1 MSNYLNESQKRTS
14 PEGNTF
20 KLSSNDPISDT
31 LTLQK
36 KMYPDF
42 SHCSTKS
49 LISKYIQWGNYR
61 VLKNYVKATE
71 TFLCNES
78 VTYATHGELGFLHN
92 LVELASR
99 WQGPISVAVY
109 APGESFQKTLDVIFH
124 LRECS
129 HNEVKKLV
137 TFHIFFE
144 SDRIPNMIPKSNE
157 LLSPKINCS
166 IKLHDIDYWN
176 SSYHLSKFLYPVNVA
191 RNVAK
196 SNSATYFYFTSDI
209 ELYPSLNIIPEF
221 LRLMQRPDFSNTTRR
236 RVYVLP
242 VFEMKSNLV
251 IPNTKKEL
259 MSLINEENAFLF
271 HLNICR
277 RCQEVPNYEEWL
289 KAPIKTGLSV
299 FTIGIRKLQ
308 YSSWEPMFIGT
319 DMEPDFDERLS
330 LEGLRNKMVQ
340 SYIMCLMDY
349 EFHVLDNAFI
359 IHKPGIKERDK
370 KVLKSDVVM
379 KQKKLI
385 ETIIKEEC
393 NKLYGTRNGCIIVK
407 K

>member
-1 MSNYLNESQKRTS
+1 MSNYLNETQKRTS
-14 PEGNTF
+14 SEENTF
-20 KLSSNDPISDT
+20 KLLGNDPISDT
-31 LTLQK
+31 LTVQK
-36 KMYPDF
+36 KIYPDF

-49 LISKYIQWGNYR
+49 LNSKYIQWGNYR
-61 VLKNYVKATE
+61 VLQNYVKATK
-71 TFLCNES
+71 TFPCNKS

-99 WQGPISVAVY
+99 WQIFTIKMIKFSIHSFVGPISVAVY
-109 APGESFQKTLDVIFH
+109 APGESFQKTLEVIFH

-144 SDRIPNMIPKSNE
+144 SDRIPNGIPKANE

-176 SSYHLSKFLYPVNVA
+176 SSHHLNEFLYPVNVA

-221 LRLMQRPDFSNTTRR
+221 LKLMQRPDFSNTSRR

-259 MSLINEENAFLF
+259 LSLINEENAFLF

-277 RCQEVPNYEEWL
+277 RCQEVPNYE
-289 KAPIKTGLSV
+289 
-299 FTIGIRKLQ
+299 
-308 YSSWEPMFIGT
+308 
-319 DMEPDFDERLS
+319 
-330 LEGLRNKMVQ
+330 

-349 EFHVLDNAFI
+349 EYHVLDNAFI
-359 IHKPGIKERDK
+359 IHKPGIKVRDK
-370 KVLKSDVVM
+370 KVLKSSVVE
-379 KQKKLI
+379 KQKTLI
-385 ETIIKEEC
+385 KTIIKEEC
-393 NKLYGTRNGCIIVK
+393 DKIYGMRDGCIIVR
-407 K
+407 

>member
-1 MSNYLNESQKRTS
+1 MGLRKIFHLKKTRLYYRVM
-14 PEGNTF
+14 
-20 KLSSNDPISDT
+20 DPISDT

-49 LISKYIQWGNYR
+49 LISKFIQWGNYR
-61 VLKNYVKATE
+61 VLQNYVKATE

-124 LRECS
+124 LRECG

-137 TFHIFFE
+137 TFHIFFD
-144 SDRIPNMIPKSNE
+144 SDRMPN
-157 LLSPKINCS
+157 
-166 IKLHDIDYWN
+166 
-176 SSYHLSKFLYPVNVA
+176 V
-191 RNVAK
+191 R
-196 SNSATYFYFTSDI
+196 
-209 ELYPSLNIIPEF
+209 F
-221 LRLMQRPDFSNTTRR
+221 LRLMQRPDFSNTSLR
-236 RVYVLP
+236 RVYALP

-259 MSLINEENAFLF
+259 LSLINEKNAFLF

-277 RCQEVPNYEEWL
+277 RCQEVPNYEVRHWMLLFSHNCRISDRNWL

-299 FTIGIRKLQ
+299 FTIGKRKLK

-330 LEGLRNKMVQ
+330 LEGLRNKMIQ
-340 SYIMCLMDY
+340 SYIMCLMNY
-349 EFHVLDNAFI
+349 EFHVLDNAYI
-359 IHKPGIKERDK
+359 IHKPGIKQRDK
-370 KVLKSDVVM
+370 RVLKSPLVK
-379 KQKKLI
+379 KQNKLI
-385 ETIIKEEC
+385 DTIIKEEC
-393 NKLYGTRNGCIIVK
+393 NKIYGTRNGCRILS
-407 K
+407 